1 MGLRF
6 LEMKPEVAEKVD
18 AFYERKLREAAG
30 AKS

>member
-6 LEMKPEVAEKVD
+6 LEMKAEVAEKFE

-30 AKS
+30 ATS